1 MIEMRTER
9 KTVGS
14 CFAVEITPESG
25 PVIQENSN
33 FSPILEVMELERLL
47 LSPERYSRMLEN
59 RSDAL
64 SLSVFERNS
73 GSDEI
78 RFISH
83 VSILL
88 TTSSRFLSCAPI

>member
-1 MIEMRTER
+1 
-9 KTVGS
+9 
-14 CFAVEITPESG
+14 
-25 PVIQENSN
+25 
-33 FSPILEVMELERLL
+33 
-47 LSPERYSRMLEN
+47 MLEN